1 MGSRLRII
9 CILGLLGWCLQA
21 GVWQG
26 AILAEESVP
35 LLPEAATNAA
45 DAAPATDAT
54 VPTRNLFNIL
64 SDGGPLMLPIFVC
77 SFVLLVFCFE
87 RAVMLR
93 RSRVIPGPFVRRVL
107 QQIRDG
113 QLDRDQAIELCK
125 ENPSPTSGVFVAALK
140 KWGRPAVEVE
150 QAIIDAGER
159 MSNGLRKYLRVF
171 NGIYTIGPMLGLMG
185 TVLGMILSFNSI
197 AQTKG
202 DDKMAMLAEG
212 IGHALLTT
220 LGGIAVAVPALC
232 LYMYFTGRV
241 DKLVMEV
248 DALGQQLVELIAAD
262 RVVPERPTK
271 PKAPR
276 REAAA

>member
-1 MGSRLRII
+1 MSRRWGALVA
-9 CILGLLGWCLQA
+9 LCLVSCA
-21 GVWQG
+21 APRMLWADEPIAV
-26 AILAEESVP
+26 AA
-35 LLPEAATNAA
+35 EAAV
-45 DAAPATDAT
+45 DAPPRAGATIA
-54 VPTRNLFNIL
+54 TRNLFSIL
-64 SDGGPLMLPIFVC
+64 SEGGPLMWPIFFC
-77 SFVLLVFCFE
+77 SFVLLVFFFE
-87 RAVMLR
+87 RVVALR

-113 QLDRDQAIELCK
+113 QLDRDQAIELCR
-125 ENPSPTSGVFVAALK
+125 ENPSPTSTVFVAALK

-159 MSNGLRKYLRVF
+159 VSNGLRKYLRVF
-171 NGIYTIGPMLGLMG
+171 NAIYTIGPMLGLMG
-185 TVLGMILSFNSI
+185 TVFGMIQSFNGI
-197 AQTKG
+197 AQSQAMGKPE
-202 DDKMAMLAEG
+202 MLAAG

-220 LGGIAVAVPALC
+220 AAGLTVAIPALC

-241 DKLVMEV
+241 DKLVMEI

-262 RVVPERPTK
+262 RIVPERTTK

>member
-1 MGSRLRII
+1 MGSRLKII
-9 CILGLLGWCLQA
+9 FILGLLGLSLQGWA
-21 GVWQG
+21 GQG
-26 AILAEESVP
+26 VILAEESVVVS
-35 LLPEAATNAA
+35 PEAGAAEATP
-45 DAAPATDAT
+45 APGAVVA
-54 VPTRNLFNIL
+54 TRNLFDIL
-64 SDGGPLMLPIFVC
+64 SEGGPLMLPIFVC

-113 QLDRDQAIELCK
+113 QLDREQAIELCR
-125 ENPSPTSGVFVAALK
+125 ENPSPTSGVFVAAFK

-202 DDKMAMLAEG
+202 DNKMAMLAEG

-248 DALGQQLVELIAAD
+248 DTLGQQLVELIAAD
-262 RVVPERPTK
+262 RIAPERPTK

>member
-1 MGSRLRII
+1 MTTRS
-9 CILGLLGWCLQA
+9 GLFLALLLFAAAAPTSVWGDETVVVTEQA
-21 GVWQG
+21 
-26 AILAEESVP
+26 AP
-35 LLPEAATNAA
+35 AA
-45 DAAPATDAT
+45 DAEGKPTIA
-54 VPTRNLFNIL
+54 TRNLFDIM
-64 SDGGPLMLPIFVC
+64 SEGGPLMLPIFFC

-87 RAVMLR
+87 RTVSLR

-113 QLDRDQAIELCK
+113 QLDRDQAVELCQ
-125 ENPSPTSGVFVAALK
+125 ENPSPTSTVFVAALK

-159 MSNGLRKYLRVF
+159 VSNGLRKYLRVF
-171 NGIYTIGPMLGLMG
+171 NAIYTISPMLGLMG
-185 TVLGMILSFNSI
+185 TVFGMIQSFNGI
-197 AQTKG
+197 AQSHAMGKPE
-202 DDKMAMLAEG
+202 MLAAG

-220 LGGIAVAVPALC
+220 AAGLTVAIPALC

-241 DKLVMEV
+241 DKLVMEI

-262 RVVPERPTK
+262 RIVPERTTK